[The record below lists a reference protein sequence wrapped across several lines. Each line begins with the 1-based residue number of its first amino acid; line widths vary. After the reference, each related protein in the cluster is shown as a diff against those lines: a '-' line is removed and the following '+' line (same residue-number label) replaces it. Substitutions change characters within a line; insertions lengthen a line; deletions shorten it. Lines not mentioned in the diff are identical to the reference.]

1 MFQPIIDAVNVG
13 PITVAILSI
22 AAMLAAV
29 LVVIRGVRF
38 VLGLIGGSAGG
49 HPDDW
54 DGGTG
59 GWEPPAVSDADWG
72 HSDEADDWDGYDMT
86 DYARIERNGY

>member
-49 HPDDW
+49 RTSSALGDRPARRLQETSAL
-54 DGGTG
+54 GLTYPTAI
-59 GWEPPAVSDADWG
+59 PPYRLTVLCRL
-72 HSDEADDWDGYDMT
+72 
-86 DYARIERNGY
+86 ARARGSR